1 MKCQLKIDYSPK
13 KFIYMKKLMIA
24 IVLLF
29 SVSVFS
35 QEQKV
40 DYKKIDNN
48 LVQATY
54 YFADNSSIVERE
66 GFFNEEGKLQGTWI
80 SYDVQGNKTVIA
92 NYKDGKKDGVWTYFK
107 NDKINIVTY
116 NENKITNVEEKAVV
130 VN

>member
-1 MKCQLKIDYSPK
+1 MKTVVSIVIMLFC
-13 KFIYMKKLMIA
+13 IA
-24 IVLLF
+24 A
-29 SVSVFS
+29 FS

-66 GFFNEEGKLQGTWI
+66 GFFNGEGKLQGTWV
-80 SYDVQGNKTVIA
+80 SYNVQGNKTVIA

-116 NENKITNVEEKAVV
+116 NENKITNVEEKALV